1 MDKTIGRLTFQ
12 AAALGAV
19 AGMRSMLAPALFH
32 RFAARNNEGRF
43 SPAPHGLFSSPHV
56 GTLLDVMAL
65 GELVADKL
73 PGTPSRLSPPA
84 LAARALSGALVGGAL
99 FAERRKPSAAGAIVG
114 GLAAVAASYAFY
126 HLRQTVDKK
135 TGLPDSAIALAEDAL
150 ASGIGNL
157 ALRS

>member
-32 RFAARNNEGRF
+32 RFSAQNGSGGQF
-43 SPAPHGLFSSPHV
+43 DSPNV
-56 GTLLDVMAL
+56 GKLLDVMAI
-65 GELVADKL
+65 GEWAADKL
-73 PGTPSRLSPPA
+73 PNTPSRLSPPS
-84 LAARALSGALVGGAL
+84 LAVRAVSGALVGGAL
-99 FAERRKPSAAGAIVG
+99 FAQKRKPTAAGAIVG
-114 GLAAVAASYAFY
+114 GLAAVAATYAFY

-135 TGLPDSAIALAEDAL
+135 TGLPDPAIALVEDAI
-150 ASGIGNL
+150 AAGIGNL